1 MAEIIYTEFK
11 TSDINKISSD
21 LVSSDINKVSSD
33 LVSSIKKNGIQY
45 PLVIQCNNKTLKEN
59 FEVGNQRNLIALSL
73 GLEKI
78 PVIFYSV
85 HHKTGFTGQNI
96 TDVNDLIEIFGE
108 NVKKE
113 PVYEWVANV
122 IKNVRLK
129 NNYPPDPLKL

>member
-11 TSDINKISSD
+11 TKDISKTAVD
-21 LVSSDINKVSSD
+21 LVSSV
-33 LVSSIKKNGIQY
+33 KKNGIQY
-45 PLVIQCNNKTLKEN
+45 PVVIQCNNRNIKEN

-108 NVKKE
+108 NVKNE
-113 PVYEWVANV
+113 PVYGCVAN
-122 IKNVRLK
+122 IIRKIRS
-129 NNYPPDPLKL
+129 NNDYPPDPLKP

>member
-11 TSDINKISSD
+11 TSDINKI
-21 LVSSDINKVSSD
+21 SSD

-59 FEVGNQRNLIALSL
+59 FEVGNQRNLFALSL

-108 NVKKE
+108 NVKNE
-113 PVYEWVANV
+113 PVYECVANV
-122 IKNVRLK
+122 IKKVRLK
-129 NNYPPDPLKL
+129 NDYPPDPLNLNNKK